1 MRYVLREK
9 LLSFGD
15 DFTIKDEHGAD
26 RYFVDG
32 KVFSIGDKL
41 SFQDMAGNEL
51 ARIEQKV
58 LSLFKTYRIYRDGRL
73 AATVK
78 KKPFTLFR
86 DAFEL
91 EDAAAGELDAQGS
104 FFEREYE
111 FTRDGRT
118 VAVVSRRFFSLT
130 DTYGIDIA
138 EGEDDV
144 LILAATVVIDQCCH
158 DDEDR

>member
-1 MRYVLREK
+1 MRYVMRQK

-15 DFTIKDEHGAD
+15 DFTIRDESGAD

-41 SFQDMAGNEL
+41 SFQDMSGNEL

-58 LSLFKTYRIYRDGRL
+58 LSLVKTYRIYRGGQL
-73 AATVK
+73 IATVR

-91 EDAAAGELDAQGS
+91 EDAAAGELDAQGD
-104 FFEREYE
+104 FFDREYE

-118 VAVVSRRFFSLT
+118 IAVVSKRFFSFS
-130 DTYGIDIA
+130 DTYGVDVA

-144 LILAATVVIDQCCH
+144 LILAATVVIDQCSH
-158 DDEDR
+158 DDKER

>member
-1 MRYVLREK
+1 MRYVMRQK

-15 DFTIKDEHGAD
+15 DFKIQDENGVD

-32 KVFSIGDKL
+32 KAFSIGDKL

-58 LSLFKTYRIYRDGRL
+58 LSLFQTYRIYRGGSL
-73 AATVK
+73 IATVK

-91 EDAAAGELDAQGS
+91 EDAAAGDLDAQGD
-104 FFEREYE
+104 FFDREYD

-118 VAVVSRRFFSLT
+118 VAVVSKRFFSLT

-144 LILAATVVIDQCCH
+144 LILAAAVVIDQISH
-158 DDEDR
+158 DDQKG